1 LKNHYDVVIV
11 GGGIGGLGVLHYLKK
26 KNLKVM
32 LLEKS
37 QKCGG
42 LVQSSVDCNHLLEV
56 GPNAFLRSYQNTY
69 DFICE
74 VGLAD
79 QIIGNQPEA
88 YHRYIF
94 RNGRIHPLPE
104 DPISF
109 IRSNL
114 LSSVA
119 KLRLFLEP
127 FVLRGGQEE
136 SIKDFGNRRFGKE
149 VTEVILDAMVKGICT
164 GDISTLDINSMFP
177 KLKEIE
183 KKYRSLLLF
192 LLFFK
197 KRNVQ
202 KTNDGKKT
210 LFLSL
215 KNGMGDIANHVS
227 NKYKADIQTGCFVN
241 QIVKEENLYK
251 ILTEQGMFYAN
262 KVVLATKAM
271 EAASII
277 QNMYPDYAK
286 ILSQIPYANVAT
298 VTLSWKKEAVLHPL
312 DGFGF
317 LSSSAEKLNILGALF
332 SSSLFQNRSPEDE
345 KMIKVYLGGPQ
356 KNDILKLPDQEIIE
370 LVLKDIKPILQVR
383 DKYQYAKLKRIENAI
398 PLFNMGHQKIKEEL
412 KNLSIRHKGLF
423 LVGNYLDGISVDA
436 TLKVAHTVSEQINNL
451 SS

>member
-1 LKNHYDVVIV
+1 
-11 GGGIGGLGVLHYLKK
+11 
-26 KNLKVM
+26 M

>member
-26 KNLKVM
+26 KNLKVT
-32 LLEKS
+32 LLEKNE
-37 QKCGG
+37 KCGG
-42 LVQSSVDCNHLLEV
+42 LVQSSVDCDHLLEV
-56 GPNAFLRSYQNTY
+56 GPNAFLKSYKNTY

-88 YHRYIF
+88 YHRYIY
-94 RNGRIHPLPE
+94 RNGKIHSLPE

-109 IRSNL
+109 MRSNL
-114 LSSVA
+114 LSLAA

-136 SIKDFGNRRFGKE
+136 SIRDFGNRRFGKE

-227 NKYKADIQTGCFVN
+227 NYYKADIQTECSVT
-241 QIVKEENLYK
+241 QIIKEESQYK
-251 ILTEQGMFYAN
+251 VFTEKGILYAN
-262 KVVLATKAM
+262 EVVLATKAM
-271 EAASII
+271 EAASILKNI
-277 QNMYPDYAK
+277 YPDYAN
-286 ILSQIPYANVAT
+286 ILYQIPYANVAT

-332 SSSLFQNRSPEDE
+332 SSSLFQNRTPADE
-345 KMIKVYLGGPQ
+345 KMIKVYLGGPL
-356 KNDILKLPDQEIIE
+356 KNDILKLSDQDIIE

-383 DKYQYAKLKRIENAI
+383 DKYQYVKLKRIENAI
-398 PLFNMGHQKIKEEL
+398 PLFNMGHKKIKEEL
-412 KNLSIRHKGLF
+412 KNLSIKHKGLY

-436 TLKVAHTVSEQINNL
+436 TLKVAHIVSEQINNL
-451 SS
+451 SN